1 MEEKVMEQIHNLDKK
16 SLKRYKKWI
25 KAKRKKY
32 VKYFKEWCPFGGD
45 YLYNPIKMIIKD
57 MAEYYKNGDNVW
69 TTPMRIDE
77 NGNLVE
83 KDDRY
88 DTLTEAL
95 MLLDLAELD
104 EEFGEYESSQQ
115 QFKKAF
121 GYIAEH
127 IKEWLD

>member
-1 MEEKVMEQIHNLDKK
+1 
-16 SLKRYKKWI
+16 
-25 KAKRKKY
+25 
-32 VKYFKEWCPFGGD
+32 
-45 YLYNPIKMIIKD
+45 MIIKD